1 MRFFYLILTTC
12 MLLTSTLFAAGQA
25 PDFTLKRM
33 NGGDFI
39 LSEELK
45 KGPVLLDFWAT
56 WCKPCK
62 KALPKIEYFHKTYAD
77 SGLQVVTI
85 SIDNPK
91 SISKIKPF
99 IKGQEYTFD
108 VLFDSNMEV
117 RKLFGGKEIP
127 LSVLINS
134 DSEIVFKHLGY
145 KPGDEKKI
153 EEEILKTLGIKSD
166 KTDSGSGEDTSEEND

>member
-1 MRFFYLILTTC
+1 MRYFYLILTTC
-12 MLLTSTLFAAGQA
+12 VLLTGTLVAAGQA
-25 PDFTLKRM
+25 PDFKLKRM
-33 NGGDFI
+33 NGGEFI

-45 KGPVLLDFWAT
+45 KGPVLIDFWAT

-91 SISKIKPF
+91 SKSKIKPF
-99 IKGQEYTFD
+99 IKGQKYTFD

-153 EEEILKTLGIKSD
+153 EEEILKTLGIGETS
-166 KTDSGSGEDTSEEND
+166 SGKDTNEEND

>member
-1 MRFFYLILTTC
+1 MRYFYLILTTC
-12 MLLTSTLFAAGQA
+12 VLLTGTLFAAGQA
-25 PDFTLKRM
+25 PDFKLKRM
-33 NGGDFI
+33 NGGEFI

-45 KGPVLLDFWAT
+45 KGPVLIDFWAT

-91 SISKIKPF
+91 SKSKIKPF
-99 IKGQEYTFD
+99 IKGQKYTFD

-153 EEEILKTLGIKSD
+153 EEEILKTLGIGETS
-166 KTDSGSGEDTSEEND
+166 SGKDTNEEND

>member
-1 MRFFYLILTTC
+1 V
-12 MLLTSTLFAAGQA
+12 LLTGAVYAAGTA

-33 NGGDFI
+33 NGGEFT

-45 KGPVLLDFWAT
+45 KGPVLIDFWAT

-62 KALPKIEYFHKTYAD
+62 KALPKIEHFHKTYKD

-91 SISKIKPF
+91 SQSKIKPF
-99 IKGQEYTFD
+99 VKGKKYTFD
-108 VLFDSNMEV
+108 VLFDSDMEV

-145 KPGDEKKI
+145 KPGDEKKL
-153 EEEILKTLGIKSD
+153 EEEILKTLMSRSVNSED
-166 KTDSGSGEDTSEEND
+166 DSIGDTNKDNN

>member
-1 MRFFYLILTTC
+1 
-12 MLLTSTLFAAGQA
+12 
-25 PDFTLKRM
+25 M
-33 NGGDFI
+33 NGGEFI

-45 KGPVLLDFWAT
+45 KGPVLIDFWAT

-91 SISKIKPF
+91 SKSKIKPF
-99 IKGQEYTFD
+99 IKGQKYTFD

-153 EEEILKTLGIKSD
+153 EEEILKTLGIGETS
-166 KTDSGSGEDTSEEND
+166 SGKDTNEEND